1 MPPLAGD
8 THHTTAGK
16 ALTSASHNSSHLA
29 RFGKPVAP
37 LLPPTSTPLRP
48 HSDPE
53 KYTPLYGC
61 YCAFGMSKGG
71 LAPSDPLNFLLID
84 GKLHVF
90 LKNEEMNTKTM
101 WEEDAAN
108 PKQRAEAHW
117 TDKTYK

>member
-1 MPPLAGD
+1 MGD
-8 THHTTAGK
+8 
-16 ALTSASHNSSHLA
+16 
-29 RFGKPVAP
+29 P
-37 LLPPTSTPLRP
+37 RP
-48 HSDPE
+48 HCCHPPPPHSVHTDPE

-117 TDKTYK
+117 TNKTYK